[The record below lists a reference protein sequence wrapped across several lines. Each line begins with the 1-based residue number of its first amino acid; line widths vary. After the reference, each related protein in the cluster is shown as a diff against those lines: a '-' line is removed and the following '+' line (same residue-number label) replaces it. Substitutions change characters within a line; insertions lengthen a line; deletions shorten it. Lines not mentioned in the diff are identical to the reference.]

1 VYVGGGLALA
11 SVYLVGLL
19 GQQQIGRSSLVQ
31 ESILLKDQRLARQ
44 LVLNGNQRKEQAE
57 REIHLG
63 EQLWGGVQILAGSWS
78 ADPNCTGST
87 LECAGVKLDGSAFDS
102 EIKLLPG
109 WKAQEDDLTDQN
121 TTNDAEGDAED
132 GDEEYDWYNR
142 KARKKLIGLGINVG
156 TMFWEPEDIDA
167 PPKNRSAL
175 PSPEEESSEEELNKL
190 LQQMEEQRLSS
201 SPEQRLVRC

>member
-1 VYVGGGLALA
+1 MVSKEM
-11 SVYLVGLL
+11 SVDEDLPHFYNITTL
-19 GQQQIGRSSLVQ
+19 R
-31 ESILLKDQRLARQ
+31 
-44 LVLNGNQRKEQAE
+44 QRKQMIKMYNNMKHNFGFETTDPDTIAELEKAEYPEVTITGTPWYNVLSNPSYVNDFQFVGSFVSE
-57 REIHLG
+57 REKI
-63 EQLWGGVQILAGSWS
+63 I
-78 ADPNCTGST
+78 D
-87 LECAGVKLDGSAFDS
+87 DGY
-102 EIKLLPG
+102 P
-109 WKAQEDDLTDQN
+109 
-121 TTNDAEGDAED
+121 DAED

-190 LQQMEEQRLSS
+190 LQHMEEQRLSS